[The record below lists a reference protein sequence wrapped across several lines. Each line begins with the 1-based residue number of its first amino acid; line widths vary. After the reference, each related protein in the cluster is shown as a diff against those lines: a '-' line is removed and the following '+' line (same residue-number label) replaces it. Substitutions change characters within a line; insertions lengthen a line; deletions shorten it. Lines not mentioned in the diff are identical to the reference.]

1 MKPAPARAPSIALIA
16 GEHSGDLLGGALIQA
31 LQTRIP
37 NARFFGVT
45 GERMQA
51 AGCEAI
57 GSIETLSVM
66 GLAEVLRHL
75 PRLFQFRSQLID
87 EILSRQPD
95 LVIGIDAPDFNLG
108 LEKRLRAQG
117 LRTIH
122 YVSPTVWAWRQ
133 GRVRTVA
140 AAADRVLAL
149 FPFESRFY
157 REHQIAVDF
166 VGHPL
171 ADELSPQD
179 AAEHRAQLEI
189 PMDGPLVA
197 LLPGSRAGEVG
208 PLGPRFVAAGNWLHQ
223 RMPDVRFVVPVAKP
237 TLKPVLED
245 QLQAARFPERWHLL
259 DGRARES
266 MSAAD
271 LVLLASGTATLEC
284 LLLGRP
290 MIVAYAVS
298 PFTDFLLRGLGMLK
312 VDKVSLPNLLC
323 DEALVPEMLQQEAD
337 PTALGAQLFR
347 YLQRPDLR
355 QAQCAAFDRARSVLR
370 MGAAE
375 RAADCVLQELER
387 NGAA

>member
-1 MKPAPARAPSIALIA
+1 MKPAATCAPTIVLIA
-16 GEHSGDLLGGALIQA
+16 GEHSGDLLGGALIHA
-31 LQTRIP
+31 VNARLP

-45 GERMQA
+45 GEQMNA
-51 AGCEAI
+51 AGCESI
-57 GSIETLSVM
+57 GSIDSLSVM
-66 GLAEVLRHL
+66 GLTEVLQHL
-75 PRLFQFRSQLID
+75 PRLFRFRAQLVD

-108 LEKRLRAQG
+108 LEKRLRAKG

-149 FPFESRFY
+149 FPFEARFY
-157 REHQIAVDF
+157 REHQVPVDF

-171 ADELSPQD
+171 ADELSPVD
-179 AAEHRAQLEI
+179 AAQHRDQLQI
-189 PMDGPLVA
+189 PADGPLVA
-197 LLPGSRAGEVG
+197 LLPGSRAGEVV
-208 PLGPRFVAAGNWLHQ
+208 PLGERFVAAGNWLHQ
-223 RMPDVRFVVPVAKP
+223 RMPGVRFVVPVAKP
-237 TLKPVLED
+237 ALKTVLEG
-245 QLQAARFPERWHLL
+245 QLEKTLRPERWHLV
-259 DGRARES
+259 DGESRAA
-266 MSAAD
+266 MSASD

-337 PTALGAQLFR
+337 PSALGAQLFR
-347 YLQRPDLR
+347 YLQRSDLR
-355 QAQCAAFDRARSVLR
+355 QAQCAAFDRARAVLR

-375 RAADCVLQELER
+375 RAADSVLQELELA
-387 NGAA
+387 GAI

>member
-1 MKPAPARAPSIALIA
+1 MKAAPTRAPSIALIA
-16 GEHSGDLLGGALIQA
+16 GEHSGDLLGGALIHA
-31 LQTRIP
+31 LQSRLP

-51 AGCEAI
+51 AGCESI

-75 PRLFQFRSQLID
+75 PRLFQFRAQLIK
-87 EILSRQPD
+87 EIVGRQPD

-108 LEKRLRAQG
+108 LEKRLRARG
-117 LRTIH
+117 MRTIH

-133 GRVRTVA
+133 GRVHTVA

-149 FPFESRFY
+149 FPFEARFY
-157 REHQIAVDF
+157 REHQVAVDY

-179 AAEHRAQLEI
+179 AGHHRALLEI
-189 PMDGPLVA
+189 PPDGPLVS
-197 LLPGSRAGEVG
+197 LLPGSRAGEVS

-223 RMPDVRFVVPVAKP
+223 RMPSVRFLVPAAKP
-237 TLKPVLED
+237 SLRPMLEAHLNLAERPD
-245 QLQAARFPERWHLL
+245 RWHLV
-259 DGRARES
+259 DGQSREA

-271 LVLLASGTATLEC
+271 LVMLASGTATLEC

-337 PTALGAQLFR
+337 PAALGSQLFR

-355 QAQCAAFDRARSVLR
+355 QAQCEAFDRARAVLR

-375 RAADCVLQELER
+375 RAADSVLQELER
-387 NGAA
+387 TGAA

>member
-1 MKPAPARAPSIALIA
+1 MKPAPSSAPCIALIA

-31 LQTRIP
+31 LQARLP
-37 NARFFGVT
+37 QARFFGVT

-51 AGCEAI
+51 AGCESIA
-57 GSIETLSVM
+57 SIEALSVM
-66 GLAEVLRHL
+66 GLVEVLRHL
-75 PRLFQFRSQLID
+75 PRLFRFRAQLIS
-87 EILSRQPD
+87 EIRQRKPD

-108 LEKRLRAQG
+108 LEQRLRAQG

-133 GRVRTVA
+133 GRVKTVA

-149 FPFESRFY
+149 FPFEARFY
-157 REHQIAVDF
+157 REHQVAVDF

-179 AAEHRAQLEI
+179 AARCRERLGI
-189 PMDGPLVA
+189 PDDGPLVA
-197 LLPGSRAGEVG
+197 MLPGSRAGEVG
-208 PLGPRFVAAGNWLHQ
+208 PLGSRFIAAGNWLHR
-223 RMPDVRFVVPVAKP
+223 RMPDARFVIPVAKP
-237 TLKPVLED
+237 ALKALLEQ
-245 QLQAARFPERWHLL
+245 QLQLADHPQRWHLV
-259 DGRARES
+259 DGQSREA
-266 MSAAD
+266 MSAGE

-298 PFTDFLLRGLGMLK
+298 PVTDFLLRGLGMLK

-323 DEALVPEMLQQEAD
+323 DDARVPELLQEEAE
-337 PTALGAQLFR
+337 PAALGAQLYR

-355 QAQCAAFDRARSVLR
+355 QDQCAAFDRARAVLR

-375 RAADCVLQELER
+375 RAADSVIQELER
-387 NGAA
+387 VGAA